1 MKIKPNWWLELKGDE
16 NCSNCKNLNYCLSIE
31 SHHNEDFKNV
41 YQDRIC
47 GNYQRGEQKEIQL
60 TFNFWE
66 VE

>member
-1 MKIKPNWWLELKGDE
+1 MEEIRPMWWLELNGDE
-16 NCSNCKNLNYCLSIE
+16 NCSNCKNLNYCLSPD

-60 TFNFWE
+60 TFDF
-66 VE
+66 